1 MALENLLNKIIEKN
15 RHLTGKGK
23 VASYI
28 PALERANPDHI
39 GVCIADIQGNIF
51 MAGDYKQKFT
61 IQSISKTISLM
72 LAIMDNGAEEVFGKV
87 GMEPTG
93 DAFNSIIRLETIS
106 PSKPLNPMINAG
118 AIAVASLIK
127 GDSSEEKF
135 NRLLALFRRI
145 CRNES
150 LHINEEVYLS
160 EKATGNRNRALA
172 YFMKDVGVIH
182 GDVESIL
189 DIYFKQCS
197 IEVDCVDIAKIGLFL
212 ANNGVV
218 LETGE
223 RIAEENI
230 AKTIKT
236 FMVTCGMYNA
246 SGEFAINVGV
256 PAKSGVGGGIM
267 AAVPLRMGIGVFNPA
282 LDEKGNSI
290 AGYGLLKDL
299 SKELNLSFF

>member
-1 MALENLLNKIIEKN
+1 MKDLLDVIIEKN
-15 RHLTGKGK
+15 RYLTSKGK

-28 PALERANPDHI
+28 PALERANPNQI
-39 GVCIADIQGNIF
+39 GVCIADMEGNIF
-51 MAGDYKQKFT
+51 AAGDYRQKFT

-72 LAIMDNGAEEVFGKV
+72 LAIMDNGAEEVFSRV

-93 DAFNSIIRLETIS
+93 DAFNSIIKLEMIS

-127 GDSSEEKF
+127 GESSDEKF

-145 CRNES
+145 CQNEN
-150 LHINEEVYLS
+150 LDINKEVYLS
-160 EKATGNRNRALA
+160 ERETGNRNRALA
-172 YFMKDVGVIH
+172 YFMKDVGIFN
-182 GDVESIL
+182 GDVEKIL

-212 ANNGVV
+212 ANNGVI

-223 RIAEENI
+223 RIVEEKI
-230 AKTIKT
+230 AKTIKS

-246 SGEFAINVGV
+246 SGEFAIKVGV

-267 AAVPLRMGIGVFNPA
+267 AAVPLRMGIGVFSPA

-290 AGYGLLKDL
+290 AGYGLLRDI
-299 SKELNLSFF
+299 SKELDLSFF